1 MTKPATTRVVLVAAS
16 LMSVSAVPHA
26 QEWPTKLIRM
36 IIPNP
41 PGGIADS
48 VGRLSAAW
56 LADKL
61 GQPVVVENRAGASG
75 AIASEYVAKAPPDG
89 YTLYFAT
96 MAQMAIVPAMRKT
109 NYDPIRDFAPI
120 ARIGS
125 AVHVLGVNDTVPAK
139 TLGEL
144 VQMAKQR
151 PGVLAYAAAGSGSAT
166 HLAMVKLINAA
177 GIDMLQVNYVGGG
190 PAQAGLL
197 GGQVAAYFG
206 NMAELLPLV
215 RAGKIR
221 ALAVGSDQRKST
233 LPDVPTVAESGYPGF
248 TAELWVS
255 VVAPAATPGWIIERV
270 AAQTAAGSR
279 DPGFIARLEAL
290 GVDPTPAHTPADF
303 ARFIAA
309 EVASWAKVVKA
320 ANIKSE

>member
-1 MTKPATTRVVLVAAS
+1 MTRLAKSCVVAAA
-16 LMSVSAVPHA
+16 LASVCTALQA
-26 QEWPTKLIRM
+26 QEWPAKPIRM
-36 IIPNP
+36 VIPNP

-56 LADKL
+56 LTEKL

-96 MAQMAIVPAMRKT
+96 MAQLAIVPAMRKT
-109 NYDPIRDFAPI
+109 NYDPIRDFAPV
-120 ARIGS
+120 ARIAS

-139 TLGEL
+139 TLTEF
-144 VQMAKQR
+144 VQIAKQR
-151 PGVLAYAAAGSGSAT
+151 PGALAYAAAGSGSAT
-166 HLAMVKLINAA
+166 HLAMVKFLGAT
-177 GIDMLQVNYVGGG
+177 GIDMLLVNYVGGG

-206 NMAELLPLV
+206 NMAELLPLA

-221 ALAVGSDQRKST
+221 ALAVGSEKRKSA

-255 VVAPAATPGWIIERV
+255 IVAPAATPAPIVQRI
-270 AAQTAAGSR
+270 AAQAAAGSR
-279 DPGFIARLEAL
+279 DPAFSARLEAL
-290 GVDPTPAHTPADF
+290 GVDPTPAHSPAEF

-309 EVASWAKVVKA
+309 EVESWAKVVKA